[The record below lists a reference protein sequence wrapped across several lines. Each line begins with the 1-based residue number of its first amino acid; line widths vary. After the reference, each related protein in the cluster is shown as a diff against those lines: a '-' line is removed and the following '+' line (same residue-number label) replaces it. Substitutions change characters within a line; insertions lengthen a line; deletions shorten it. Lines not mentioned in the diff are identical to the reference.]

1 MRDGPPYG
9 YLVQELIAG
18 RWRRLFAGI
27 YDIVLVGLLTR
38 PLWERSGVFE
48 PMDPTKDFADF
59 VVNLDWRWL
68 IAGTLVWYAYHW
80 LLTGYCNG
88 RTVGKKAFAIR
99 VVQDNGARLTP
110 AMAAGRALTSGF
122 FVAVGVTVIDLV
134 WIVFTSRKQALH
146 DLAANTV
153 VMID

>member
-1 MRDGPPYG
+1 MEDGPPYG
-9 YLVQELIAG
+9 YLVPELIAG

-27 YDIVLVGLLTR
+27 YDVVLVGVLTWPLLA
-38 PLWERSGVFE
+38 RSGVFE
-48 PMDPTKDFADF
+48 PKGFADY
-59 VVNLDWRWL
+59 VVNLDWRRL
-68 IAGTLVWYAYHW
+68 IAGALVWYAYHW

-99 VVQDNGARLTP
+99 VVRQDGARLTP
-110 AMAAGRALTSGF
+110 AVAAGRALMSGF

>member
-9 YLVQELIAG
+9 HLVQELIAG

-27 YDIVLVGLLTR
+27 YDLVLVGVLTR
-38 PLWERSGVFE
+38 PLLARSGVFE
-48 PMDPTKDFADF
+48 PMDSDKDFADF
-59 VVNLDWRWL
+59 VFHLDGRWL
-68 IAGTLVWYAYHW
+68 IAGALGWYAYHW

-88 RTVGKKAFAIR
+88 RTVGKKAFGIR
-99 VVQDNGARLTP
+99 VVRENGARLTP
-110 AMAAGRALTSGF
+110 ATAAGRALMTGF
-122 FVAVGVTVIDLV
+122 FVAVGLSTIDLV
-134 WIVFTSRKQALH
+134 WIMFTRRKHALH

>member
-1 MRDGPPYG
+1 MQDGPPYG

-27 YDIVLVGLLTR
+27 YDVVLVGVLTWPLLA
-38 PLWERSGVFE
+38 RSGVFE
-48 PMDPTKDFADF
+48 RKDFADY
-59 VVNLDWRWL
+59 VVSLDWRPL
-68 IAGTLVWYAYHW
+68 IAGALVWYAYHW

-88 RTVGKKAFAIR
+88 RTVGKKAFGIR
-99 VVQDNGARLTP
+99 VVRENGARLTP
-110 AMAAGRALTSGF
+110 AMAAARALMTGF
-122 FVAVGVTVIDLV
+122 FVAVGLTTIDLV
-134 WIVFTSRKQALH
+134 WIMFTRRKHALH